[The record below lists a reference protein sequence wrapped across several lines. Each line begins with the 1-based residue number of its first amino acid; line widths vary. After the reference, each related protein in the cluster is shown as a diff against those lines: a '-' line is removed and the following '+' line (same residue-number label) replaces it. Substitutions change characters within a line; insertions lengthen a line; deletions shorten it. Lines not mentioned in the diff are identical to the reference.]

1 MYLGSEKHLLQHL
14 FMHSSMPMFSTVQML
29 HLDYIGYAPYF
40 DFIKEKFMDYGKE
53 IADLYIHEILTWT
66 RRHTFYTHFLCNQ
79 VFSKTKEKVTKDI
92 VSRSKDSCLKQ
103 FEANY
108 LYYQKILSPNQ
119 WKLLKAIAK
128 ERSVQQFFGKDFLS
142 TYRLSASS
150 TRQSLNYLIKNQL
163 VDDENTDDGIS
174 YFVNDV
180 FLSRW
185 LENKD

>member
-1 MYLGSEKHLLQHL
+1 
-14 FMHSSMPMFSTVQML
+14 
-29 HLDYIGYAPYF
+29 
-40 DFIKEKFMDYGKE
+40 
-53 IADLYIHEILTWT
+53 
-66 RRHTFYTHFLCNQ
+66 LCNQ
-79 VFSKTKEKVTKDI
+79 IFGKTKENVTKEI
-92 VSRSKDSCLKQ
+92 VLRSKDSCLKQ

-128 ERSVQQFFGKDFLS
+128 ERSVRQLFSKDFLS

-150 TRQSLNYLIKNQL
+150 TRQSLDYLIKNQL
-163 VDDENTDDGIS
+163 VDDKNEDNGIS
-174 YFVNDV
+174 YYLNDV